1 MKKKIPMSLRILAG
15 LMALLVIQAV
25 VPWSTLVGASDAPSI
40 VKDGTTV
47 TISGYD
53 TVTNLIA
60 GLEEKV
66 AAGEDYS
73 ACTTVKISDLTTATK
88 AEGTTVAGLWG
99 KYFAAM
105 TTLDL
110 TETTIPGL
118 DFDFMSG
125 STTIEKVYLPTTI
138 GYMWGRAFQGC
149 ANLTTVSTNTADEN
163 VVDFTGMSFAA
174 GSALTRTFANC
185 SSITA
190 VKLPANIAGLLDSA
204 FQNCTALATF
214 EAPGLSHI
222 DGFTLGGLVNEDLT
236 ITLSSGITTIVGS
249 AFGRTSN
256 ITIAYHGTG
265 ADAIAEKLFTALQV
279 SSTYTGNGVTE
290 QMSNI
295 HLDFSRSDIS
305 ADTINNLGTLAADYK
320 NFVAS
325 IDLTGITAFQ
335 GYEPAEGEVSI
346 LQEYYAAGN
355 LKTDTGAPEITV
367 KDGTAIFTN
376 FATVA
381 DINTELGANEY
392 DFTGV
397 THVIFNCPE
406 LEDFTNFNFATLF
419 PGMTVL
425 DAVKTKLTVLPGFKN
440 NTTIQ
445 KLYVP
450 ATISVVGIYDLYRGC
465 TALTTISTNNADEN
479 VVDFSQ
485 MNIAE
490 NSQLYSTFPNCTGI
504 TKVIL
509 HKNITTLDCAFQATS
524 LKEIVIPE
532 GLTTL
537 KAHAFGRLYSEEL
550 VITLPSTVTTFASPF
565 ARSQNITIAYNGTN
579 ADTLVAAL
587 LKDLQTTYTTS
598 DWKATNLNLD
608 FSGSDVSKATLD
620 AMATEMANYNDI
632 IKTLDLTGI
641 DEFKDFVPADT
652 DTALKALNDAGKL
665 KFDSTKIQ
673 YTITADPAVGGT
685 VTGGGTYGL
694 SDVGN
699 TQVTFTATPGDIYLF
714 TGWTVNGEPVD
725 AGEPVDGVYS
735 LTLTVENEATAVVAK
750 FEQDPDMEIELS
762 GTITVEGEE
771 VIATVEDAVYWDDV
785 KKAVADALTA
795 YNTANSTEL
804 TQADVT
810 TLVFST
816 PKGFTYESTQFI
828 EDPNS
833 AAEDAL
839 KNVTKVD
846 ISGVNLKDGI
856 IPPGYLRNN
865 AVIKEIVLPE
875 GIVEIPGWT
884 LTGMTNLA
892 KINIPSTVKVFGENA
907 FQSCGLTELILPEGM
922 TTLGVNSLQGL
933 AALTQNSTN
942 GILKL
947 PTSLTIF
954 GKDVKSNNPAANNAT
969 DNVTRYMFFVSAL
982 KGIEYHGVG
991 SDAFFTNMVGALLHK
1006 NTATLTKLDL
1016 SGSGIT
1022 DVHIAQFPTDIT
1034 YLDITDC
1041 ANIDETNVDFQAYI
1055 RTIKDAGATVLG
1067 LSGSTDVEVLVEAS
1081 PSAGGVVT
1089 GATTIPAAQ
1098 VPATITIT
1106 ATPNQIYNF
1115 VGWTVN
1121 GEPVE
1126 AGEPVDG
1133 VYSLTIEDVRSF
1145 QQIYANFEKKPQ
1157 GEANLSATITVEG
1170 EEIIATVKDAV
1181 NFDEVKTAITAALEA
1196 YNTEN
1201 DTELGNGD
1209 ITKLVLSTPENTEYA
1224 NTWCDPEFQTFPKM
1238 AKFDLSNVI
1247 FKDSILPACTYKN
1260 NIITEVILP
1269 EGIREF
1275 PDYCFYQNSNLEKIN
1290 IPSTVTK
1297 IGANVLQNCF
1307 KVTSIVLPEGLE
1319 WLGTNFGQGSSG
1331 ITQVGDTPGMYTV
1344 PDSLQV
1350 WGSATASANPQA
1362 NDMVNNLSRY
1372 NFFNMPVTGVEYHGQ
1387 GPTALYINMI
1397 GAINI
1402 SGTLIEHV
1410 DFSNSAITENEITKM
1425 SFRPGLKYLNLTG
1438 CPIDYT
1444 TGRGKMLTNMI
1455 NDYLAQGTVV
1465 EYDDGIIRI
1474 DDTPT
1479 VEISVTINEGQTLG
1493 EAVQAAVDAY
1503 NQENGQSITAGNVT
1517 IMDVTAAEGVVLTPE
1532 DFAYMRNNTKA
1543 LRELDLSNTTCVDN
1557 IIPDKA
1563 LYQLEKL
1570 HTFSF
1575 PQGIKK
1581 IGANAFEFN
1590 DLTSIVLPEGLEE
1603 IGMDAFANCYNLGGE
1618 LVIPNTVNLFF
1629 NGGIFSSAMFTSLEY
1644 HGSADLQFKDNFSGS
1659 YATLEY
1665 LDLRGNI
1672 ALSEENFVADIRS
1685 LSRLQEAHLDYC
1697 SLNALSTKGNTLF
1710 YSFDLARRSGVIV
1723 TCLNQF
1729 EEFDLSKLEEPI
1741 KGKEDNED
1749 NYPPFDIEPDTGT
1762 TTTTTT
1768 NGTKKTTGG
1777 KDTSTTVADTTT
1789 TEGTTTTT
1797 IGDVD
1802 TTTTKDVTATTTKD
1816 VTTTTTED
1824 VVTTTTEDVTT
1835 TTESTTEPTTASTT
1849 ESGDSEGDVEA
1860 PGTGVN
1866 SVVIPV
1872 AFLLLVALAGIGLT
1886 LNKRKTEG
1894 EGR

>member
-15 LMALLVIQAV
+15 LMALLVIQTV
-25 VPWSTLVGASDAPSI
+25 VPWSTLVSASDTPSI

-53 TVTNLIA
+53 TVAKLIT

-66 AAGEDYS
+66 QAGEDYS
-73 ACTTVKISDLTTATK
+73 TCTTVKISDLTTAAK
-88 AEGTTVAGLWG
+88 SEGTTVAGLWG

-110 TETTIPGL
+110 TGTTIPGL
-118 DFDFMSG
+118 DFDFISG
-125 STTIEKVYLPTTI
+125 SATIEKVYLPTTI
-138 GYMWGRAFQGC
+138 SYMWSRAFQSC
-149 ANLTTVSTNTADEN
+149 AKLTTVSTNTADVN
-163 VVDFTGMSFAA
+163 VVDLTGMSFGTNA
-174 GSALTRTFANC
+174 SLTRTFVNC
-185 SSITA
+185 SAITA
-190 VKLPANIAGLLDSA
+190 VKLPATIVTLLDSA
-204 FQNCTALATF
+204 FQNCTNLVSF
-214 EAPGLSHI
+214 EAPGLVTI
-222 DGFTLGGLVNEDLT
+222 EGFTLGGLTQENLT
-236 ITLSSGITTIVGS
+236 VTLPSTVTTINGA
-249 AFGRTSN
+249 AFARTSN
-256 ITIAYHGTG
+256 ITIAYHGIG
-265 ADAIAEKLFTALQV
+265 ANAIVEKLFTALQG
-279 SSTYTGNGVTE
+279 SSTYGSGTTPK
-290 QMSNI
+290 MSNI
-295 HLDFSRSDIS
+295 HLDFSRSDVT
-305 ADTINNLGTLAADYK
+305 AETINKLGTLAADYK

-325 IDLTGITAFQ
+325 IDLTGIDAFQ
-335 GYEPAEGEVSI
+335 GYEPADGETSI
-346 LQEYYAAGN
+346 LKEYYDAGT
-355 LKTDTGAPEITV
+355 LKTDSGSAEITV
-367 KDGTAIFTN
+367 NNGTAIFTN
-376 FATVA
+376 FKTIV
-381 DINTELGANEY
+381 DINAELVANEY

-406 LEDFTNFNFATLF
+406 LENFTNFDFATLF

-425 DAVKTKLTVLPGFKN
+425 EAVKTKITVLPGFEN

-445 KLYVP
+445 KLYMP
-450 ATISVVGIYDLYRGC
+450 TTISVVGTYDLYRGC
-465 TALTTISTNNADEN
+465 SALTTISTNNADEN
-479 VVDFSQ
+479 VVDFSK

-537 KAHAFGRLYSEEL
+537 KAHSFGKLYSEEL
-550 VITLPSTVTTFASPF
+550 VITLPSTVTSFSSAF
-565 ARSQNITIAYNGTN
+565 ARSKNITIAYHGTGAN
-579 ADTLVAAL
+579 TIVAAL
-587 LKDLQTTYTTS
+587 LKDLQTAYTTP

-620 AMATEMANYNDI
+620 AMATDMANYNDI
-632 IKTLDLTGI
+632 IQTLDLTGI
-641 DEFKDFVPADT
+641 TAFKDFVPADT

-665 KFDSTKIQ
+665 KFDVTQIKYSV
-673 YTITADPAVGGT
+673 TADPAVGGT

-694 SDVGN
+694 SDVG
-699 TQVTFTATPGDIYLF
+699 TTGVTFTATPGNIYLF
-714 TGWTVNGEPVD
+714 KGWTVNGEPVD
-725 AGEPVDGVYS
+725 ADDPVDGVYS
-735 LTLTVENEATAVVAK
+735 LTLTVENKETAVVAK
-750 FEQDPDMEIELS
+750 FEQDPEMQIELS

-771 VIATVEDAVYWDDV
+771 VIATVKDAICWDDV
-785 KKAVADALTA
+785 KKAVADALTV

-816 PKGFTYESTQFI
+816 PKKLTYESTQFI
-828 EDPNS
+828 ENPAS
-833 AAEDAL
+833 TAADAL

-846 ISGVNLKDGI
+846 ISGVNLKDGV
-856 IPPGYLRNN
+856 IPAGFLRNN
-865 AVIKEIVLPE
+865 QVIQEVVLPE
-875 GIVEIPGWT
+875 GVVEIPGWT
-884 LTGMTNLA
+884 FTGMTNLK

-907 FQSCGLTELILPEGM
+907 FQSCGLTDLALPEGM
-922 TTLGVNSLQGL
+922 TTLGVNALQGL
-933 AALTQNSTN
+933 ASLTQNSTN

-954 GKDVKSNNPAANNAT
+954 GKDVKSNNPAANNPT
-969 DNVTRYMFFVSAL
+969 DNVTRYMFFLSAL

-991 SDAFFTNMVGALLHK
+991 SDAFFTNMVGALRHK
-1006 NTATLTKLDL
+1006 SSATLTQVDL
-1016 SGSGIT
+1016 SGSGVT
-1022 DVHIAQFPTDIT
+1022 DVHIALFPTDIT

-1041 ANIDETNVDFQAYI
+1041 KNIDETNADFQAYI
-1055 RTIKDAGATVLG
+1055 RTIKDAGAVVLG
-1067 LSGSTDVEVLVEAS
+1067 LSGSTDVEVVVEAT
-1081 PSAGGVVT
+1081 PAAGGVVT

-1098 VPATITIT
+1098 VPATITVT

-1115 VGWTVN
+1115 IGWTVN

-1133 VYSLTIEDVRSF
+1133 VYSLTIENVKSF
-1145 QQIYANFEKKPQ
+1145 QKIYANFEQKPQ

-1181 NFDEVKTAITAALEA
+1181 NFEEVKTAITAALDA
-1196 YNTEN
+1196 YNAEN

-1209 ITKLVLSTPENTEYA
+1209 ITKLVLSTPENTEY
-1224 NTWCDPEFQTFPKM
+1224 TGTFCDPGFQTFPKM
-1238 AKFDLSNVI
+1238 AKFDLSNVV

-1372 NFFNMPVTGVEYHGQ
+1372 NFWQQQITGVEYHGQ
-1387 GPTALYINMI
+1387 GPSALYTNMI

-1425 SFRPGLKYLNLTG
+1425 TFRTNLKYLNLKG

-1455 NDYLAQGTVV
+1455 NDYIAQGTVV

-1479 VEISVTINEGQTLG
+1479 VEISVTINEGQTLAD
-1493 EAVQAAVDAY
+1493 AVQAAVDAY
-1503 NQENGQSITAGNVT
+1503 NEGKTEPITAGNVT
-1517 IMDVTAAEGVVLTPE
+1517 IMDVTTADGVMLTAE
-1532 DFAYMRNNTKA
+1532 DFSYLRNNTKA
-1543 LRELDLSNTTCVDN
+1543 LRELDLSNTVCVDD
-1557 IIPDKA
+1557 IIPEKG
-1563 LYQLEKL
+1563 LYQLEKM

-1581 IGANAFEFN
+1581 IGANAFEFT

-1603 IGMDAFANCYNLGGE
+1603 IGIDAFANCYNLGGE

-1665 LDLRGNI
+1665 LDLRGNS

-1685 LSRLQEAHLDYC
+1685 LSRLKEAHLDYC
-1697 SLNALSTKGNTLF
+1697 SLNPLSTKGNTLF

-1723 TCLNQF
+1723 TRLNQF
-1729 EEFDLSKLEEPI
+1729 EEFDLSKLDEPI
-1741 KGKEDNED
+1741 KGKSDSED
-1749 NYPPFDIEPDTGT
+1749 NYPPFDIEPDNGT

-1777 KDTSTTVADTTT
+1777 KTTETTPASTTT
-1789 TEGTTTTT
+1789 TEGTT
-1797 IGDVD
+1797 
-1802 TTTTKDVTATTTKD
+1802 ATTTEAV

-1824 VVTTTTEDVTT
+1824 VAATTTETVDATTTTEAVDATTTTEETTTT
-1835 TTESTTEPTTASTT
+1835 TTESD
-1849 ESGDSEGDVEA
+1849 DSADDVEI

-1866 SVVIPV
+1866 SVVFPV
-1872 AFLLLVALAGIGLT
+1872 AFLLLAALAGIGLT